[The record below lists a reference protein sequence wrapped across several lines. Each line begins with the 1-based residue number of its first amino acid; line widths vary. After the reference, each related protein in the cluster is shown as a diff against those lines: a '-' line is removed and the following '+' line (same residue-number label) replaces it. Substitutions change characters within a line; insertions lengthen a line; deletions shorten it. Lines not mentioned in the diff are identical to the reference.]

1 MCIVN
6 LFDIKRQ
13 TKRGRIAIQ
22 YTIIKIEFN
31 YDMNMCSTFSILVN
45 SLKLMYEYETMK
57 WKKYV

>member
-57 WKKYV
+57 